1 MLNLNTT
8 WRIIGTDLEYK
19 GDWIQPANPPTLAAP
34 SYFTGTVV
42 RYAGNLHLSTS
53 DNNLTLITYS
63 SS

>member
-34 SYFTGTVV
+34 PYFTGTVL

-53 DNNLTLITYS
+53 DNNLTLLSNS
-63 SS
+63 SI